1 MNKKTIIT
9 IGMIVLTLVM
19 AVGYAVFSTNLVIN
33 GTANIESNWSVE
45 FTKIEQVSK
54 TSGVTIKATPT
65 ATGTS
70 ATFNVD
76 LTSPGDKIEYKITVT
91 NKGTLNAIIK
101 DIKASETG
109 SDAIIFEITNIKV
122 GDKLS
127 AKASTTFNVT
137 ISYDNSI
144 TSQPNITDNKLTIA
158 IDYVQDVGQTITSE
172 NIDVT
177 PTRLYSKILAANT
190 PQSDANI
197 DFSKTSA
204 QDGTKGLYYT
214 STNTEDNKTVYYFRG
229 AVENNYVSFGTY
241 KEGYS
246 YTNVSGE
253 TITVAAGDPIIWR
266 IVRINEDGSI
276 RLIKQ
281 DGVSKS
287 ALNQYDTDYR
297 FDNAYVGYMYGL
309 TGLTDDDNQEKCV
322 TYDSVNDVAVDSTS
336 TYKTESACVSA
347 GGKWTANAYEATH
360 ANVVS
365 STIKKALDTWYTKHL
380 SSYSGMFSQNAGFCN
395 DRSVA
400 DKPNTWSSDDTALG
414 FGTNVTIYRPANRI
428 YENKNPQFVCPQTN
442 DLFTLSTSSKGNK
455 ALTNPIGLLTADE
468 VVYAGET
475 TRSNHNYYLSNNDN
489 WWIMSPYGNSLSII
503 VFYFDIG
510 LIDVNVYEY
519 SGVRPVVSLQSNVE
533 IISNGADGSIDK
545 PYVIKTN

>member
-172 NIDVT
+172 NIDIT

-190 PQSDANI
+190 AQSDANI
-197 DFSKTSA
+197 DFSKTSEE
-204 QDGTKGLYYT
+204 DGTKGLYYT
-214 STNTEDNKTVYYFRG
+214 STNTEDNRTVYYFRG
-229 AVENNYVSFGTY
+229 AVENNYVSFGTH

-246 YTNVSGE
+246 YTSTGNLGQ
-253 TITVAAGDPIIWR
+253 TITVSAGDPIIWR

-276 RLIKQ
+276 RLVKQ
-281 DGVSKS
+281 KGLPNSIFNTS
-287 ALNQYDTDYR
+287 SR
-297 FDNAYVGYMYGL
+297 DNAYVGYMYG
-309 TGLTDDDNQEKCV
+309 TAG
-322 TYDSVNDVAVDSTS
+322 AS
-336 TYKTESACVSA
+336 TYAD
-347 GGKWTANAYEATH
+347 TH
-360 ANVVS
+360 TNINN
-365 STIKKALDTWYTKHL
+365 STIKGILDTWYTKHL
-380 SSYSGMFSQNAGFCN
+380 SSYSSMFSQNAGFCN
-395 DRSVA
+395 DRSIA
-400 DKPNTWSSDDTALG
+400 EKPNTWHSDDTAFG
-414 FGTNVTIYRPANRI
+414 FGTNATRYGAYNRL
-428 YENKNPQFVCPQTN
+428 YNNNTPQFACPQTN
-442 DLFTLSTSSKGNK
+442 DLFTISTSSKGNK
-455 ALTNPIGLLTADE
+455 KLTNPIGLLTLDE
-468 VVYAGET
+468 AVYAGGT
-475 TRSNHNYYLSNNDN
+475 VTIGNNNYYLNNGEA
-489 WWIMSPYGNSLSII
+489 WWTMSPRAFLYGTAF
-503 VFYFDIG
+503 VGRVYADG
-510 LIDVNVYEY
+510 LVDCGSVSGEVTFRPAVNLV
-519 SGVRPVVSLQSNVE
+519 SNVE
-533 IISNGADGSIDK
+533 IIDNGADGSADK
-545 PYVIKTN
+545 PYVIKIN

>member
-172 NIDVT
+172 NIDIT

-190 PQSDANI
+190 AQSDANI

-214 STNTEDNKTVYYFRG
+214 STNTEDNRTVYYFRG

-246 YTNVSGE
+246 YTNTAKE

-276 RLIKQ
+276 RL
-281 DGVSKS
+281 VTEKS
-287 ALNQYDTDYR
+287 MGSSIFNTNVN
-297 FDNAYVGYMYGL
+297 DNAYVGYMYG
-309 TGLTDDDNQEKCV
+309 TAG
-322 TYDSVNDVAVDSTS
+322 AS
-336 TYKTESACVSA
+336 TYAD
-347 GGKWTANAYEATH
+347 TH
-360 ANVVS
+360 TNINN
-365 STIKKALDTWYTKHL
+365 STIKGILDTWYTKHL
-380 SSYSGMFSQNAGFCN
+380 SSYSSMFSQNAGFCN
-395 DRSVA
+395 DRSIA
-400 DKPNTWSSDDTALG
+400 EKPNTWHSDDTAFG
-414 FGTNVTIYRPANRI
+414 FGTNATRYGAYNRLYNNNI
-428 YENKNPQFVCPQTN
+428 PQFACPQTN
-442 DLFTLSTSSKGNK
+442 DLFTISTSSKGNK
-455 ALTNPIGLLTADE
+455 KLANPIGLLTLDE
-468 VVYAGET
+468 VVYAGGKVST
-475 TRSNHNYYLSNNDN
+475 TNNNYYLNNGEA
-489 WWIMSPYGNSLSII
+489 WWTMSPRGFDSYRARVWYVNYDGLVGYGS
-503 VFYFDIG
+503 V
-510 LIDVNVYEY
+510 DVEG
-519 SGVRPVVSLQSNVE
+519 GVRPVIDLASSVE
-533 IISNGADGSIDK
+533 ILDNGSDGTVTK
-545 PYVIKTN
+545 PYTIKVS

>member
-158 IDYVQDVGQTITSE
+158 IDYVQDVGQTITTE
-172 NIDVT
+172 NIDIT

-190 PQSDANI
+190 AQSDANI
-197 DFSKTSA
+197 DFSKTSEE
-204 QDGTKGLYYT
+204 DGTKGLYYT
-214 STNTEDNKTVYYFRG
+214 STNTEDNRTVYYFRG
-229 AVENNYVSFGTY
+229 AVENNYVSFA
-241 KEGYS
+241 EQ
-246 YTNVSGE
+246 
-253 TITVAAGDPIIWR
+253 IWR

-276 RLIKQ
+276 RLVIEKNL
-281 DGVSKS
+281 GSS
-287 ALNQYDTDYR
+287 IFNPNTN
-297 FDNAYVGYMYGL
+297 DNVYVGYMYG
-309 TGLTDDDNQEKCV
+309 T
-322 TYDSVNDVAVDSTS
+322 
-336 TYKTESACVSA
+336 A
-347 GGKWTANAYEATH
+347 GSLNYAETH
-360 ANVVS
+360 KNTNN
-365 STIKKALDTWYTKHL
+365 STIKGILDTWYTKHL
-380 SSYSGMFSQNAGFCN
+380 SSYSSMFSQNAGFCN
-395 DRSVA
+395 DRSIA
-400 DKPNTWSSDDTALG
+400 EKPNTWHSDDTAFG
-414 FGTNVTIYRPANRI
+414 FGTNATRYGAYNRLYNNNI
-428 YENKNPQFVCPQTN
+428 PQFACPQTN
-442 DLFTLSTSSKGNK
+442 DLFTISTSSKGNK
-455 ALTNPIGLLTADE
+455 KLANPIGLLTLDE
-468 VVYAGET
+468 VVYAGGKVST
-475 TRSNHNYYLSNNDN
+475 TNNNYYLNNGEA
-489 WWIMSPYGNSLSII
+489 WWTMSPRGFDSYRARVWYVNYDGLVGYGS
-503 VFYFDIG
+503 V
-510 LIDVNVYEY
+510 DVEG
-519 SGVRPVVSLQSNVE
+519 GVRPVIDLASSVE
-533 IISNGADGSIDK
+533 ILDNGSDGTVTK
-545 PYVIKTN
+545 PYTIKVS

>member
-190 PQSDANI
+190 TQSDANI
-197 DFSKTSA
+197 DFSKTSEE
-204 QDGTKGLYYT
+204 DGTKGLYYT
-214 STNTEDNKTVYYFRG
+214 STNTEDNRTVYYFRG

-246 YTNVSGE
+246 YTGDSGE
-253 TITVAAGDPIIWR
+253 TITATAGDPIIWR

-276 RLIKQ
+276 RLVKQ
-281 DGVSKS
+281 DGASKS
-287 ALNQYDTDYR
+287 AFNPER
-297 FDNAYVGYMYGL
+297 EDNTHVGYMYG
-309 TGLTDDDNQEKCV
+309 T
-322 TYDSVNDVAVDSTS
+322 
-336 TYKTESACVSA
+336 A
-347 GGKWTANAYEATH
+347 GSLNYAETH
-360 ANVVS
+360 KNTNN
-365 STIKKALDTWYTKHL
+365 STIKGMLDTWYTKHL
-380 SSYSGMFSQNAGFCN
+380 SSYSSYLADAGFCN

-400 DKPNTWSSDDTALG
+400 EKPNTWSSDDTALG
-414 FGTNVTIYRPANRI
+414 FGTNITRYGTYKRVY
-428 YENKNPQFVCPQTN
+428 KNNSPQFACPQTN
-442 DLFTLSTSSKGNK
+442 DLFTTSTSNKGNK
-455 ALTNPIGLLTADE
+455 KLTHPIGLLTLDE
-468 VVYAGET
+468 VVYAGGKVYI
-475 TRSNHNYYLSNNDN
+475 SNNNYYLANNDF
-489 WWIMSPYGNSLSII
+489 WWTMSPDVFDSDYPHMWYVRGDGFVGNIY
-503 VFYFDIG
+503 VWG
-510 LIDVNVYEY
+510 GRV
-519 SGVRPVVSLQSNVE
+519 VRPAINLSSSVE
-533 IISNGADGSIDK
+533 IIDNGADGTVTK

>member
-158 IDYVQDVGQTITSE
+158 IDYVQDVGQTITTE
-172 NIDVT
+172 NIDIT

-190 PQSDANI
+190 AQSDANI
-197 DFSKTSA
+197 DFSKTSEE
-204 QDGTKGLYYT
+204 DGTKGLYYT
-214 STNTEDNKTVYYFRG
+214 STNTEDNRTVYYFRG
-229 AVENNYVSFGTY
+229 AVENNYVSFGTH

-246 YTNVSGE
+246 YTSTGNLGQ
-253 TITVAAGDPIIWR
+253 TITVSAGDPIIWR

-287 ALNQYDTDYR
+287 AFNTNSN
-297 FDNAYVGYMYGL
+297 DNVYVGYMYG
-309 TGLTDDDNQEKCV
+309 T
-322 TYDSVNDVAVDSTS
+322 
-336 TYKTESACVSA
+336 A
-347 GGKWTANAYEATH
+347 GSLNYAETH
-360 ANVVS
+360 KNTNN
-365 STIKKALDTWYTKHL
+365 STIKGILDTWYTKHL
-380 SSYSGMFSQNAGFCN
+380 SSYSSMFSQNAGFCS
-395 DRSVA
+395 DRSIA
-400 DKPNTWSSDDTALG
+400 EKPNTWNSNDTALG
-414 FGTNVTIYRPANRI
+414 FGTNITYYGSNIRVFK
-428 YENKNPQFVCPQTN
+428 NKKPQFACSQTN
-442 DLFTLSTSSKGNK
+442 DLFTTSTSNKGNK
-455 ALTNPIGLLTADE
+455 KLTNPIGLLTVDE
-468 VVYAGET
+468 AVYAGGKVNT
-475 TRSNHNYYLSNNDN
+475 TNNNYYLVNNDG
-489 WWIMSPYGNSLSII
+489 WWTMSPYYFNLSTGGAA
-503 VFYFDIG
+503 DWRIG
-510 LIDVNVYEY
+510 YEGAVYGVTGDA
-519 SGVRPVVSLQSNVE
+519 SHGVRPVISLQSSVE
-533 IISNGADGSIDK
+533 ILDNGADGTIDK